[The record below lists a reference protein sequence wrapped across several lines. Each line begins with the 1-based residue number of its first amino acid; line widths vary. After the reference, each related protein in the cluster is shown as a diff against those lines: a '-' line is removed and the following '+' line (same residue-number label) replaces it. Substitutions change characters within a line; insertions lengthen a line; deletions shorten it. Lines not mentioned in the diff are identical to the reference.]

1 MKKPSKLTKDE
12 FADLLEEAI
21 PILDTLY
28 EEAQDCMLPNNLG
41 LEIGFPANH
50 IVTDP
55 EYDELR
61 RLLKKFRPKSSIFDT
76 ATASQVDAG
85 VKKVK
90 HDPPM
95 TSIEK
100 ASHED
105 QSEKEQMLFK
115 WLSDCM
121 KDADDSQYSMF
132 TLKGKKYN
140 GKQVAYPKEAY
151 FCQAYKLDGV
161 ALALYYEN
169 GKLVKAGLRPRDGI
183 NGEDVTEQV
192 KYVKNIPQQLK
203 EPVTCSIRGELICK
217 LSDFEKVQ
225 KELKAA
231 GEQLRANPRNHAAGG
246 IRHFKDPEKVKKMR
260 LHFIGYAIEDLANP
274 PYDNEIDRAKW
285 ANKKLGITFVQ
296 VRPFNF
302 YDLKKMED
310 NVPNLDYEVDG
321 VVISVNDFEDQEQLG
336 RHGNKDTGNPR
347 GKIAWKFAEER
358 QQPVIKNIEW
368 NTGRTG
374 AIKPVAEFDP
384 VRLAGTNVSRAT
396 LHNYG
401 FMLRGKIDKGTK
413 IEVLK
418 AGKIIPKVVGVVAG
432 QCKGEPKYPKECPSC
447 YADTEVVRTPGR
459 GKQEDTYELIC
470 PNKDGC
476 AAQNVNRLV
485 HFLTTMGALGLGE
498 SRISQL
504 TEGKKVKVYGD
515 FYELTVKDCV
525 ECGMSKRQGLL
536 ALGTIFMI
544 PNADQMEDRKLE
556 RAIEKASKRRLRIP
570 LWQIFAA
577 FGITG
582 AGKTAG
588 KALAEH
594 FKSMTAIMDAETEDL
609 EEVEGLGR
617 KSAEAIYDYM
627 YDNRDIVF
635 DLLRHIEPELP
646 KTGKLSG
653 KNFCLSG
660 GFAEGKKHWEAKI
673 EDLGGKCSSG
683 VSSRTHYLVAG
694 DGSGAKSQKAKD
706 LGIPI
711 LDVDELEK
719 ML

>member
-1 MKKPSKLTKDE
+1 MRKPSKLTPEE
-12 FADLLEEAI
+12 FADLLEEVI

-28 EEAQDCMLPNNLG
+28 EEAQDCMLPNDLG

-61 RLLKKFRPKSSIFDT
+61 RLLKKFRSKSKIFDT
-76 ATASQVDAG
+76 ATVSKVDTAA
-85 VKKVK
+85 KKVK
-90 HDPPM
+90 HDPPL

-105 QSEKEQMLFK
+105 LNEKEQMLFK
-115 WLSDCM
+115 WIADCL
-121 KDADDSQYSMF
+121 KSVDDSLGGYS
-132 TLKGKKYN
+132 LKGKTYS
-140 GKQVAYPKEAY
+140 GKQVSYPKSH

-161 ALALYYEN
+161 ALALYYQN

-192 KYVKNIPQQLK
+192 KYVKNIPQTLK
-203 EPVTCSIRGELICK
+203 LPVTCSIRGELICK

-225 KELKAA
+225 AELKKA

-246 IRHFKDPEKVKKMR
+246 IRHFKEPEKTKKMR
-260 LHFIGYAIEDLANP
+260 LHFIGYAIEGLTKP

-285 ANKKLGITFVQ
+285 ANKELGVTFVQ

-302 YDLKKMED
+302 FDLQKMED

-321 VVISVNDFEDQEQLG
+321 VVISVNNFENQEQLG
-336 RHGNKDTGNPR
+336 RHGNKATGNPR

-358 QQPVIKNIEW
+358 QQPIIKDIEW

-374 AIKPVAEFDP
+374 AVKPVAIFDP

-401 FMLRGKIDKGTK
+401 FMLRGKIDKGTQ

-418 AGKIIPKVVGVVAG
+418 AGKIIPKVVGVVKH
-432 QCKGEPKYPKECPSC
+432 QCKGKPKYPKICPSC
-447 YADTEVVRTPGR
+447 CADTEVVCTPGK
-459 GKQEDTYELIC
+459 GGQDDTYELVCKGNDC
-470 PNKDGC
+470 P
-476 AAQNVNRLV
+476 AQNVSRLV
-485 HFLTTMGALGLGE
+485 HFLTTIGALGLGE
-498 SRISQL
+498 SRVSQL
-504 TEGKKVKVYGD
+504 TEGGKVRAFPD
-515 FYELTVKDCV
+515 FYKLSVVDCV
-525 ECGMSKRQGLL
+525 KCGMSKRQGLL
-536 ALGTIFMI
+536 ALGTIFLI
-544 PNADQMEDRKLE
+544 PNADQLDDKKLE
-556 RAIEKASKRRLRIP
+556 KAIEKAKKAKLKIP
-570 LWQIFAA
+570 AWQVFASL
-577 FGITG
+577 GIQG
-582 AGKTAG
+582 VGKSAG
-588 KALAEH
+588 KALIDH
-594 FKSMTAIMDAETEDL
+594 FGDLKMIIYAPTEDL
-609 EEVEGLGR
+609 EEVEGLGE
-617 KSAEAIYDYM
+617 KSAYEVWDYM
-627 YDNRDIVF
+627 QFNQDIVEE
-635 DLLRHIEPELP
+635 LLDYIEPELP

-660 GFAEGKKHWEAKI
+660 GFAEGKKHWETQI
-673 EDLGGKCSSG
+673 ENLGGKCSSS
-683 VSSRTHYLVAG
+683 VSSKTHYLVAG
-694 DGSGAKSQKAKD
+694 DGSGAKSQKAKQ

-711 LDVDELEK
+711 LDVDELQK